1 MKGEG
6 GIVDGEER
14 GRKEGEEGGDELP
27 KGEICTPD
35 ELNYPS
41 LLQL

>member
-14 GRKEGEEGGDELP
+14 GRKEGEEGDELP